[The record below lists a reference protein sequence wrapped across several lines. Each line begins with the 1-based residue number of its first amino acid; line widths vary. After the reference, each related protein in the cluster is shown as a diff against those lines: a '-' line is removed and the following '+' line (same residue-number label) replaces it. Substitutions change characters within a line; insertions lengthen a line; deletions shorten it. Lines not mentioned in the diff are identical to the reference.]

1 MVSAVNSLECGG
13 QVALLNNDSARL
25 DVPAVMRTHV
35 FTALLATGIV
45 LGSCVGDQGIQV
57 KVLNSTRTT
66 VTVYEEPR
74 EPRADLVLKPDEE
87 FWMIL
92 CRRPG
97 IGPCSITLRAIT
109 DANTVVFCRKY
120 GQDELSRNP
129 RVIVDNE
136 RRC

>member
-1 MVSAVNSLECGG
+1 
-13 QVALLNNDSARL
+13 
-25 DVPAVMRTHV
+25 MRTHV
-35 FTALLATGIV
+35 FTALLATGVV

-57 KVLNSTRTT
+57 KVLNSTRTSA
-66 VTVYEEPR
+66 TVYEEPR

-87 FWMIL
+87 LWMIL
-92 CRRPG
+92 CGRSG